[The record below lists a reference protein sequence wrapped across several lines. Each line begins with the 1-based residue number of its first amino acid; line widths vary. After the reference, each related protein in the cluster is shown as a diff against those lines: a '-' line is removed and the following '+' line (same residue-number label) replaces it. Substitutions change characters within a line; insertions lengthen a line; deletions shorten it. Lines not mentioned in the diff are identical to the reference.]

1 MLQIVLEL
9 NALEWE
15 LGMRAVRGIIF
26 YVQKTPKT
34 PIGLN
39 IITNT
44 SKKPTKS
51 RPTRKNVK
59 QTNNSLQNI
68 VTIDIKVKT

>member
-1 MLQIVLEL
+1 MLQVVLDL

-44 SKKPTKS
+44 SKIEE
-51 RPTRKNVK
+51 
-59 QTNNSLQNI
+59 TNK
-68 VTIDIKVKT
+68 IKTNKEKCQSDQ